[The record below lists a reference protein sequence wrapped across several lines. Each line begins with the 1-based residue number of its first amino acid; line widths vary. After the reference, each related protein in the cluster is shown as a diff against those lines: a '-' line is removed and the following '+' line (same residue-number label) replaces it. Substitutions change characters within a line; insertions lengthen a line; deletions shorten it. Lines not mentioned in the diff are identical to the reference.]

1 MHANVILTRV
11 LEPCLAK
18 LHAKRQ
24 LFLARATAGLL
35 SGGIASLSAIALRLS
50 GACKFKHRLKSV
62 DRLLGNATVHQ
73 VRGDI
78 YRRLAQCWLAPL
90 SRILI
95 VVDWSD
101 VTKDQRWQLLRA
113 SVVVEGRSITLY
125 EEVHPQSR
133 YGHPDATNK
142 CNKWGHHLSPTSVSP
157 CRA

>member
-24 LFLARATAGLL
+24 QSLARATAGLL

-50 GACKFKHRLKSV
+50 GSTTLKHRLKSV
-62 DRLLGNATVHQ
+62 DRLLGNGTLHQ
-73 VRGDI
+73 VRDDI

-95 VVDWSD
+95 VSVIRG
-101 VTKDQRWQLLRA
+101 QRQLLFEPPCHHSERLRRA
-113 SVVVEGRSITLY
+113 TERFN
-125 EEVHPQSR
+125 SR
-133 YGHPDATNK
+133 KRFLRRLP
-142 CNKWGHHLSPTSVSP
+142 
-157 CRA
+157 